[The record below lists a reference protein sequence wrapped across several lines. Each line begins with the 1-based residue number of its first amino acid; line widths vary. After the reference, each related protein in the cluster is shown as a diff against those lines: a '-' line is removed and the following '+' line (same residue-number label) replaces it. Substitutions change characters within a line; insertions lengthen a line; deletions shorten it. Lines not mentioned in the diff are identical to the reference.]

1 MTPRHARRRV
11 LERANHL
18 ANLEARLATLD
29 SDMAV
34 LEIAARSLE
43 VVARTAMLGARIDG
57 DPLDLLRSVERETLG
72 RISFGPLVPHTD
84 VLDAVHYALRLLGP
98 VMDGALREH
107 IRLQHQTLTAREKL
121 GKATAKVVASILSAK
136 GELSA

>member
-1 MTPRHARRRV
+1 VTPRRARRRA
-11 LERANHL
+11 LDRANHL

-84 VLDAVHYALRLLGP
+84 VIDAVQYGLRLLGP
-98 VMDGALREH
+98 VMDGALHEH
-107 IRLQHQTLTAREKL
+107 IKLQHQTLTARERLAKS
-121 GKATAKVVASILSAK
+121 TARVVETIITAAAEAHS
-136 GELSA
+136 